1 MNYFS
6 YHSEQIHKVNIN
18 GKSSTRRNIVDIK
31 NGKGYKELNT
41 NGKSKRKALTK
52 KELSC
57 IQNGKFVPGLFN
69 NCIQPLRPNK
79 TTRRR
84 KNK

>member
-1 MNYFS
+1 MNHFA
-6 YHSEQIHKVNIN
+6 YHSEQVHKVNVN
-18 GKSSTRRNIVDIK
+18 GKSSTRRNIVHIN

-57 IQNGKFVPGLFN
+57 IKKGKFVPGLFN
-69 NCIQPLRPNK
+69 DCVQPLRPNK
-79 TTRRR
+79 TSRRR
-84 KNK
+84 KNN